1 MEKGRKQYTATVK
14 MMNDIYLRYEQ
25 WRAW

>member
-25 WRAW
+25 